1 MTLSYGRRVWYRGQ
15 GQGPSGPLCAKPV
28 ILCQDADDG
37 RKELG
42 FWVRTILLIQG
53 PTNSVDHLFLLVF
66 AVNEAFAIL
75 FAVDERIIHCNHSMK
90 DQIQTPHQIFKHFC
104 ARRLRWAPRRASVS
118 LIGCASFHKI
128 GKEEVDAV

>member
-15 GQGPSGPLCAKPV
+15 GQGPSGALCAKPV

-66 AVNEAFAIL
+66 AVNEAFAII

-90 DQIQTPHQIFKHFC
+90 DQIQTPHQISSTFALVGFAGRHEGRPFPLLDVPHFI
-104 ARRLRWAPRRASVS
+104 RLEKKR
-118 LIGCASFHKI
+118 
-128 GKEEVDAV
+128 